1 MGNESVFTGRAR
13 EYAASRPSY
22 APEAIGLLF
31 SRLIAAGETA
41 ADIGSGTGILSGEF
55 LERGYDVFCV
65 EPNAQ
70 MRAEAVRRY
79 GSDPRF
85 HSVAA
90 SAEHTRLQS
99 GSISLVTAA
108 SSFHWFDVTAFRTEC
123 RRILRP
129 GGMVCILANART
141 DDAFTRAQHR
151 LCMQYCRGYCSL
163 THGAEKV
170 LRRADDFFGSQFCL
184 ERFDFPLHYTKEKFI
199 ARSLSSSYAPERG
212 SAACGSYIRSLR
224 QLLDDFFPEEHIEI
238 ANSTVML
245 WGTLNKGD

>member
-1 MGNESVFTGRAR
+1 
-13 EYAASRPSY
+13 
-22 APEAIGLLF
+22 
-31 SRLIAAGETA
+31 
-41 ADIGSGTGILSGEF
+41 
-55 LERGYDVFCV
+55 
-65 EPNAQ
+65 

-90 SAEHTRLQS
+90 SAEHTQLQS
-99 GSISLVTAA
+99 GSISLITAA
-108 SSFHWFDVTAFRTEC
+108 SSFHWFDVTAFRAEC

-151 LCMQYCRGYCSL
+151 LCMQYCRDYCSL

-224 QLLDDFFPEEHIEI
+224 QLLDDFFPEENIEI